1 VRGLESTRA
10 PLWFRTTL
18 MGRKSEELAKT
29 ALTTGP

>member
-18 MGRKSEELAKT
+18 MGRKSEEPAET
-29 ALTTGP
+29 ALATDP